1 MDKIELQ
8 LELCKLAANLLREN
22 CRNKMESDEI
32 LDMALDVIIKTLEAV
47 GRATHDTAKEKE

>member
-8 LELCKLAANLLREN
+8 LELCKLAVNLLREN

-32 LDMALDVIIKTLEAV
+32 LDMAQDVIIKTLEAI
-47 GRATHDTAKEKE
+47 GRATHESTAEKE

>member
-32 LDMALDVIIKTLEAV
+32 LYMALDVIIKTLEAV
-47 GRATHDTAKEKE
+47 GRATHDTTKEKE

>member
-1 MDKIELQ
+1 MDKIDLQ

-22 CRNKMESDEI
+22 CRTKMESDEI

>member
-8 LELCKLAANLLREN
+8 MELCKLAANLLREN

-32 LDMALDVIIKTLEAV
+32 LDMALDVIVKTLEAV
-47 GRATHDTAKEKE
+47 GRATHEPAAEKE